1 MKKKFRFYGVLSA
14 VAILAV
20 VLYSFSDKGVR
31 VKSER
36 IGRNTL
42 LITVS
47 ATSTGT
53 VKSENEYSVTAERV
67 GKISKLY
74 AEEGDAVKEGQL
86 LAEFDKEDAS
96 LELKRA
102 EAALNEARNKLKE
115 SIEAYQPFKGQIDND
130 IKKTKAIF
138 DETDARLLRYSGLNE
153 KGYVPDETVE
163 QIKKDRSVAEA
174 SYATALA
181 ARKNLDS
188 KIYAIKAQENAVN
201 ETEKSFELS
210 RLNYGYSFV
219 RAAYGG
225 VITAKQTRVGTLVAK
240 GAVIYSLVS
249 VEPLYF
255 EAFIDEADVPKVA
268 VGQDVKLSMDAYP
281 DKELRGKVYR
291 ISPVVLGSRLEAR
304 TFEVRIRL
312 ATEAGRLESTPKLKP
327 GMSSDVEI
335 ITGKVENAL
344 LAPSHAIIERGGKS
358 FLYVVS
364 RFRAV
369 LKEVSTGPSNWTYT
383 VIKSG
388 VAEGDEV
395 ITSIDAVG
403 LKDGVKV
410 RLN

>member
-1 MKKKFRFYGVLSA
+1 MKKKIRFYGVAAAL
-14 VAILAV
+14 AILAV
-20 VLYSFSDKGVR
+20 LLYAFYDKGVR
-31 VKSER
+31 VKSEK

-53 VKSENEYSVTAERV
+53 VKSEKEYSVTAERV

-86 LAEFDKEDAS
+86 LAKFDTEDAA

-102 EAALNEARNKLKE
+102 EATFNESVNKLKE
-115 SIEAYQPFKGQIDND
+115 SVEAYEPFKGQIDND
-130 IKKTKAIF
+130 IKKTKAIV
-138 DETDARLLRYSGLNE
+138 DEANSRLSRYCGLNE
-153 KGYVPDETVE
+153 KGYVPEETVE
-163 QIKKDRSVAEA
+163 QIKKDRAVAEA
-174 SYATALA
+174 SYDTALS

-188 KIYAIKAQENAVN
+188 KIYAIKAREHNAD
-201 ETEKSFELS
+201 EAEKSLELS

-219 RAAYGG
+219 RAACGG
-225 VITAKQTRVGTLVAK
+225 VITAKQARVGALLAK
-240 GAVIYSLVS
+240 GAMIYSIVS
-249 VEPLYF
+249 MEPLYF

-304 TFEVRIRL
+304 TFEVRISL
-312 ATEAGRLESTPKLKP
+312 TAQTGRSDPPKLKP

-358 FLYVVS
+358 FLYVVYRS
-364 RFRAV
+364 RAV
-369 LKEVSTGPSNWTYT
+369 LKEIGTGPSNWTYT

-395 ITSIDAVG
+395 ITTIDAVG
-403 LKDGVKV
+403 LKDGTKV